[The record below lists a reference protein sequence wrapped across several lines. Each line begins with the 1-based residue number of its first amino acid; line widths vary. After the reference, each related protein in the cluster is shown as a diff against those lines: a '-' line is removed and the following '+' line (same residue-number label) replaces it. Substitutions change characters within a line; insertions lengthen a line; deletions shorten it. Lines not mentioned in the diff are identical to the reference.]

1 MISRVEYGGWK
12 DNIRLA
18 NDQIELIITTEV
30 GPRIIRAGF
39 IDGANVMKNFTAQM
53 GGKGESEWQIRGGH
67 RLWSSPEGKP
77 RSYSL
82 DNSPVTVEELGPY
95 GVRLISPPEV
105 ENGIQKEMEITLA
118 AGDNHV
124 TVVHRITNLGAWDIE
139 LAPWA
144 LTVLDEGGIEIVPL
158 PEKRP
163 HTEVLLPDF
172 PLVIWPYMDMSDSR
186 LRWGKRYIT
195 LKQDV
200 TKSPTK
206 FGMGNQLGWAAYLVH
221 GTLLVKYFDYDPNCD
236 YPDGGCNFETFTN
249 EEFLELESLGPLT
262 ILEPGEAVEHVES
275 WRLFNNITDV
285 SSDEEID
292 CIVRPLV
299 EG

>member
-1 MISRVEYGGWK
+1 M
-12 DNIRLA
+12 
-18 NDQIELIITTEV
+18 
-30 GPRIIRAGF
+30 
-39 IDGANVMKNFTAQM
+39 
-53 GGKGESEWQIRGGH
+53 
-67 RLWSSPEGKP
+67 
-77 RSYSL
+77 
-82 DNSPVTVEELGPY
+82 
-95 GVRLISPPEV
+95 
-105 ENGIQKEMEITLA
+105 
-118 AGDNHV
+118 
-124 TVVHRITNLGAWDIE
+124 
-139 LAPWA
+139 
-144 LTVLDEGGIEIVPL
+144 PL